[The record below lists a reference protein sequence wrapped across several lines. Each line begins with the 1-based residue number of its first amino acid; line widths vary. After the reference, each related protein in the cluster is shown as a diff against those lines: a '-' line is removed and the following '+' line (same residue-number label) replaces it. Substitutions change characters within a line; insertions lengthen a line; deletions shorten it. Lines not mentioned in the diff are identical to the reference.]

1 MTKMGLDMTYPPT
14 IEQAAYMNGLG
25 YTWCLVYIDGP
36 RTAAHT
42 AWQQVDGVSYP
53 VRDLAP
59 YFPDGFLPVT
69 VGRNVPWDQGGAFT
83 AKQGMA
89 DADRANI
96 STGACGFG
104 PNSPLGL
111 DIEYGTYEKY
121 PQAVMKYLAGF
132 VSVANA
138 AGHPVPVYGDQT
150 LMNALEGRSD
160 LVDGLYGADQ
170 LLVNRTDEPATTWSN
185 FDPALP
191 PPWMYWQCGN
201 GTVGGVSVDYNTAI
215 DAALFAKYAL

>member
-1 MTKMGLDMTYPPT
+1 MTKFGLDMAYPPT
-14 IEQAAYMNGLG
+14 VAQAQQMQALG
-25 YTWCLVYIDGP
+25 YTWCLVYINGP
-36 RTAAHT
+36 RTMAHT

-53 VRDLAP
+53 VRDLVP
-59 YFPDGFLPVT
+59 YFPDGFLPIT
-69 VGRNVPWDQGGAFT
+69 VGRNVPWDKGPSFT
-83 AKQGMA
+83 ANQGMI
-89 DADRANI
+89 DANTANV
-96 STGACGFG
+96 STGACGFDSS
-104 PNSPLGL
+104 SPLGL

-121 PQAVMKYLAGF
+121 PAAVMRYLAGF

-138 AGHPVPVYGDQT
+138 AGHPVPVYGDQA

-170 LLVNRTDEPATTWSN
+170 LLVGRVDASADTWAN

-201 GTVGGVSVDYNTAI
+201 GTVAGVSVDYDTAI
-215 DAALFAKYAL
+215 DDALFAKYAL